1 MPKAIAILFCG
12 KTGDEKT
19 TDINSFFIIVKG
31 IELGD
36 WQKNYSIIES
46 VKKIGQGESQTERV
60 HLYYLRGYESR
71 LIKII
76 EFQGNCDSRGK

>member
-46 VKKIGQGESQTERV
+46 VKKIGQ
-60 HLYYLRGYESR
+60 
-71 LIKII
+71 
-76 EFQGNCDSRGK
+76 